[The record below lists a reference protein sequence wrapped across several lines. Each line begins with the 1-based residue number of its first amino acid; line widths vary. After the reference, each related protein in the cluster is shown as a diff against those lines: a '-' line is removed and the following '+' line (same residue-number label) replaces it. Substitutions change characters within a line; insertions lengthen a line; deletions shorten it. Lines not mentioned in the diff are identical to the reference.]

1 MPECE
6 KLQYILTKNY
16 IENGDYRPYER
27 VIYYWEYEGEIL
39 WGYSAEIMRS
49 VMGKVLLLGE

>member
-6 KLQYILTKNY
+6 KLQSILTKNY
-16 IENGDYRPYER
+16 IENGYYRPYER
-27 VIYYWEYEGEIL
+27 VIYYWEYEGEVL

-49 VMGKVLLLGE
+49 VIGKVLNS